1 MKLELRVGDRARN
14 IEIERHGEQFHFR
27 IDGRAV
33 AADVVQVQP
42 EVYSVVIDG
51 EAFEARIECGQSGLR
66 VQIDGREFPIAIDD
80 PRQWR
85 RDRNQ
90 IAAVEGHQ
98 QIISSMPGKVV
109 RVMVR
114 TGDAVEAG
122 QGVLVVE
129 AMKMQNEIKSP
140 KAGKIERIAVQE
152 GQTVNAGEVLAVIV

>member
-1 MKLELRVGDRARN
+1 MKLELRIGDRARN
-14 IEIERHGEQFHFR
+14 IEIERHGAQFHFC
-27 IDGRAV
+27 IDGRFV
-33 AADVVQVQP
+33 AADVMQVQP
-42 EVYSVVIDG
+42 EVYSVLIDG
-51 EAFEARIECGQSGLR
+51 EAFEARIDYGASGLR
-66 VQIDGREFPIAIDD
+66 VQIDGREFPITIAD

-85 RDRNQ
+85 RDHNR
-90 IAAVEGHQ
+90 IAVAEGHQ

-114 TGDAVEAG
+114 AGDAVETG
-122 QGVLVVE
+122 QGLLVVE